1 MTQRTAVITANGQT
15 IVGTYHGGAYIDLHF
30 DRADAPAFDVINVYD
45 YAAGKATIPFT
56 SDAVRD
62 EMLGWVE
69 AAGDSLAHD
78 LDNYAEMVG
87 KRRSTR

>member
-1 MTQRTAVITANGQT
+1 MNEQRTAHIEVAGQT

-30 DRADAPAFDVINVYD
+30 DEASAPAFEVINVYD

-62 EMLGWVE
+62 EMLTWAEEV
-69 AAGDSLAHD
+69 DLHD
-78 LDNYAEMVG
+78 LDNYSESVRG
-87 KRRSTR
+87 RRRSTR